1 MLSESNHLQRLVNDL
16 LDLSKLQDDCFK
28 LQFEQFNL
36 NDVVNDSIRAMRVK
50 SKEKNINI
58 DFKYDDEFV
67 VNADYGRIRQLLIIL
82 LDNAVK
88 FSFENSTISINI
100 SKDKKLS
107 IINHGEEIPKEKLP
121 YIFDRFYKS
130 ITHQNN
136 SGTGLGLSIAKEIV
150 NRHNYEILAFSIDET
165 TTFEITFN

>member
-58 DFKYDDEFV
+58 D
-67 VNADYGRIRQLLIIL
+67 LL
-82 LDNAVK
+82 
-88 FSFENSTISINI
+88 SF
-100 SKDKKLS
+100 
-107 IINHGEEIPKEKLP
+107 
-121 YIFDRFYKS
+121 Y
-130 ITHQNN
+130 
-136 SGTGLGLSIAKEIV
+136 
-150 NRHNYEILAFSIDET
+150 
-165 TTFEITFN
+165 